1 VDIPGQIPGQFPG
14 LIIGYRKDGRPIRR
28 VAGGAF
34 NATVVEA
41 SDLGLGAWTADPAA
55 GITSG
60 SFAAATQYL
69 AAFFWKA
76 EADVAPF
83 PSLVL
88 MPNVIVGS
96 WTLVQFGIICQDQ
109 VGQNAPGTLLAS
121 STATLPTAG
130 ITTQALAAA
139 ATAPAALPQ
148 GRYWLSLVITGTTGT
163 ALSTA
168 NPLAASLGNNLGT
181 DTNHMRFATNGTTIA
196 SITPASNVAAGATL
210 CLVAGIR

>member
-14 LIIGYRKDGRPIRR
+14 LIIGYRRDGRPIRR

-60 SFAAATQYL
+60 SFVAATQYL

-83 PSLVL
+83 PTLAL
-88 MPNVIVGS
+88 FPNVVVGS
-96 WTLVQFGIICQDQ
+96 WTLLQAGIIGQDQ
-109 VGQNAPGTLLAS
+109 VGANAPGTLLAT

-130 ITTQALAAA
+130 IFGLALTPT
-139 ATAPAALPQ
+139 ATAPAVLPQ
-148 GRYWLSLVITGTTGT
+148 GRYWLSMVVTGTLGT

-168 NPLAASLGNNLGT
+168 NPLGAALGNNLGT

-196 SITPASNVAAGATL
+196 SITPSSNVAAAATL
-210 CLVAGIR
+210 CLVACVR

>member
-1 VDIPGQIPGQFPG
+1 MSRPRPGD
-14 LIIGYRKDGRPIRR
+14 IIGYRRDGRPIRLIG
-28 VAGGAF
+28 GGAF

-41 SDLGLGAWTADPAA
+41 SDLGLGAWTADPGA

-76 EADVAPF
+76 EPDVAAF
-83 PSLVL
+83 PSLAML
-88 MPNVIVGS
+88 PNVIVGS
-96 WTLVQFGIICQDQ
+96 WTLVQLGIICQDQ
-109 VGQNAPGTLLAS
+109 VGANAPGTLLAT

-130 ITTQALAAA
+130 IFGLALTPT
-139 ATAPAALPQ
+139 ATAPAVLPQ
-148 GRYWLSLVITGTTGT
+148 GRYWLSLVVTGTTGT

-210 CLVAGIR
+210 CLVAAVR